1 MPFDIETGKTT
12 VNFPDEEDYS
22 SITTDYLRNK
32 MKSDKSVVAITAGTP
47 ALYGFTPDERKAF
60 SRQFLDVG
68 IAEQTAVAMA
78 ICVAKNPLASRIQCL
93 QLIYQRT
100 YDQLSQDL
108 CIDSNPATTLFRLRR

>member
-1 MPFDIETGKTT
+1 MRRTTG
-12 VNFPDEEDYS
+12 

-60 SRQFLDVG
+60 GRQFLDVG

-78 ICVAKNPLASRIQCL
+78 SAIAKNGGKPVFNVYR
-93 QLIYQRT
+93 LIH
-100 YDQLSQDL
+100 SE
-108 CIDSNPATTLFRLRR
+108 NLRSAFTGLVH